1 MDLFDKI
8 RQHDQGPLGKYA
20 KEADGYFMF
29 PKLEGE
35 LGPHMTFQGKN
46 IINWS
51 INNYLGL
58 ANHPEVRKADT
69 EATSAWGLAYPMGAR
84 MMSGNTKYHEQL
96 EQELADFVGKESAF
110 LLNYGYHGIM
120 SAIDSLLT
128 RHDVA
133 VYDSESHACIIDG
146 VRMHLG
152 KRFSYDHNNLDSL
165 RKNLER
171 AQKLV
176 EGTTGSILVITEG
189 VFGMRGDQGKLKEIV
204 ALKDEFQFRLLVDDA
219 HGFGTLG
226 KTGAGAGE
234 EQGIQDEIDIYFSTF
249 AKSMGSIGAFI
260 ASDKFMIDF
269 LKFNMRSQIFAKAMP
284 MPLVIGNL
292 KRLDLVRDSSE
303 LKDKLW
309 VNVNYLQKG
318 LLDGGFEIGETN
330 SCVTPVYLKGTIE
343 EAMVLVKDLRE
354 NYHIFCSMVAYPVIP
369 KGMII
374 LRLIPTASHSKEDI
388 DQTLEAFG
396 AIREKLANGQY
407 KQEAFALY
415 GEGK

>member
-1 MDLFDKI
+1 
-8 RQHDQGPLGKYA
+8 
-20 KEADGYFMF
+20 MF

-110 LLNYGYHGIM
+110 LLNYGYQGIM